1 MNEKLLNF
9 NTKVES
15 QDKKER
21 QEKLF
26 KKIEEISFVY
36 ANEEYK
42 KEKEKNSEYKFSKAV
57 KNFTPIENIIIQLTN
72 RLEGFNFSENK
83 EKIDLF
89 FEKLYQEIDN
99 IYNPDI
105 ENIESILDLVDKKRG
120 EFIKYLN
127 AESLKEIDFGK
138 KDKETKIFSFNKI
151 NNIEFDQEG
160 RYKNLLNKNF
170 SAFGKLIEVHI
181 DDFYSSGNN
190 ALGFELIKSDLSKI
204 AERIIDFTPEVSAV
218 VGRSWLLDSP
228 LSKKIGFQVLEN
240 DEDFPP
246 NDFSTWLQFIDKDG
260 NISQK
265 RLEDFIKNKKIPY
278 KSIVAYIPVEDF
290 LKRYL
295 PEDRRGKIALKKIN
309 KERLILYEKIKT
321 DSSKIKVNWNELIEK
336 EIDFGI
342 FFEEATAL
350 KFLLDFLDGKDKKKY
365 LDFLKNMFS
374 HKIEW
379 ENFNKYKDEEIE
391 KIDKKIEKLVSDDLF
406 EDYEVL
412 ID

>member
-15 QDKKER
+15 QNKEER
-21 QEKLF
+21 REKLF
-26 KKIEEISFVY
+26 KKIEEISFIY

-57 KNFTPIENIIIQLTN
+57 KNFTPIENIIIQLSN
-72 RLEGFNFSENK
+72 CLEGFNFLENE

-89 FEKLYQEIDN
+89 LEELYRGIDS
-99 IYNPDI
+99 IYSPEI
-105 ENIESILDLVDKKRG
+105 ENIEDVLDFVNRKKK
-120 EFIKYLN
+120 EYKKYLKVDD
-127 AESLKEIDFGK
+127 LKEINFDK
-138 KDKETKIFSFNKI
+138 KNKKTKIFSFNKI
-151 NNIEFDQEG
+151 NNIEFDQGG

-170 SAFGKLIEVHI
+170 SVFDKLIEVHI
-181 DDFYSSGNN
+181 DDFYTTDNKF
-190 ALGFELIKSDLSKI
+190 LGPELINNDLSKI
-204 AERIIDFTPEVSAV
+204 AERIIDFAPEVSAV

-240 DEDFPP
+240 DEDFSP

-290 LKRYL
+290 LKGYL

-321 DSSKIKVNWNELIEK
+321 GSSKIKVNWNELIEK

-350 KFLLDFLDGKDKKKY
+350 KFLLDFLDGRDKKKY

-374 HKIEW
+374 RKIEW

>member
-151 NNIEFDQEG
+151 NNIEFDQED

-391 KIDKKIEKLVSDDLF
+391 KIDKKIEKLVSDYLF